1 VKHCLLTLFLLAA
14 VLCPAPAAM
23 NASHPTAPLLA
34 PDVAAPER
42 DALAHSADL
51 LAQGQFAPAAACIQP
66 ALLPARARVYVDA
79 APVPPNQRAAYRQAA
94 QQAIDAW
101 NRALGGMLRFHLTDR
116 LQEADVLLLF
126 ERFIAPPDPAQT
138 VPACVDA
145 TLEGLVATQGAP
157 PTRRAAR
164 VWIALHVPFSEELHS
179 PASITHLVGQGL
191 GAYLGLAPTEDP
203 TDLMGPD
210 THDAKVSV
218 KPSARDLQVARQ
230 LQQVRLALLEFARKR
245 VVIHVPKPA
254 LVAEKLSV
262 DAGEVLQGEAAHYLF
277 TLKNTGDAPLEIA
290 AKSNCGCTVASYDK
304 VIAPGAVGKIEAQI
318 RTEGFRGRIGKTIDV
333 TTNDPQQPRISL
345 QLSAD
350 VLSVVNLL
358 PASQPPLALKDD
370 APTVRELQVQLRDTE
385 PVELKGVT
393 CSVPYATARAEPVEG
408 GSGNTRTYRVTLTVQ
423 PDAPIGR
430 TPLSVTLFTTS
441 KREPQASFGFL
452 CEKGILALPLG
463 VYLGAIGPRTPLP
476 VTQIVTLMRR
486 EGTFHVR
493 KVESSDPRVEARAE
507 MEQEGT
513 QYRLTLTCRG
523 GGTPGVFSAKIRVET
538 DDARQPRIEI
548 SVVGSVIP

>member
-1 VKHCLLTLFLLAA
+1 
-14 VLCPAPAAM
+14 
-23 NASHPTAPLLA
+23 
-34 PDVAAPER
+34 
-42 DALAHSADL
+42 
-51 LAQGQFAPAAACIQP
+51 
-66 ALLPARARVYVDA
+66 
-79 APVPPNQRAAYRQAA
+79 
-94 QQAIDAW
+94 
-101 NRALGGMLRFHLTDR
+101 MLRFQLTDQLR
-116 LQEADVLLLF
+116 ETDVLFLF
-126 ERFIAPPDPAQT
+126 ERYLTPADPAQSI
-138 VPACVDA
+138 VPCVDA
-145 TLEGLVATQGAP
+145 ILEGLSAPDGAP
-157 PTRRAAR
+157 PSRRAAR
-164 VWIALHVPFSEELHS
+164 VWLALHIPSSNDQHA

-203 TDLMGPD
+203 ADLMGPD
-210 THDAKVSV
+210 THDPKVSI

-230 LQQVRLALLEFARKR
+230 IQQVRLALLEFARKR

-304 VIAPGAVGKIEAQI
+304 VIAPGAAGKIEAQI

-333 TTNDPQQPRISL
+333 TTNDPEQPRITL
-345 QLSAD
+345 QLAAD
-350 VLSVVNLL
+350 VLTVVNVL

-385 PVELKGVT
+385 PVELKQVT
-393 CSVPYATARAEPVEG
+393 CSVPYATARAEPVES

-493 KVESSDPRVEARAE
+493 SVESSDPRVEARAE
-507 MEQEGT
+507 VEQEGT

-523 GGTPGVFSAKIRVET
+523 GGAAGVFSAKIRVET
-538 DDARQPRIEI
+538 DDPRQPRLEI
-548 SVVGSVIP
+548 PVVGSVIP